1 MKQTPPR
8 NAACWFAPRP
18 AELPFYKPQVIVLQ
32 MVGLGLLCQPAIKTM
47 PHICHKPICI
57 GKFSIYIHTSKLT
70 IAYVNLT
77 IKTRQY
83 TNHFLL
89 LLKIH
94 FSYIIYHDYNFSFL
108 YSSQFLPISL
118 HIHIPFCLLTD
129 NSHLKGNNIV
139 LHCIVLYC
147 TVLYCIVLYYFN
159 EKTRL
164 MDKNRVK
171 QTSQKKKKKRDQEK
185 A

>member
-1 MKQTPPR
+1 
-8 NAACWFAPRP
+8 
-18 AELPFYKPQVIVLQ
+18 

-94 FSYIIYHDYNFSFL
+94 FSYIIYPDYNFSFL
-108 YSSQFLPISL
+108 YSSQFLPTSL
-118 HIHIPFCLLTD
+118 PIHITFGLLTD
-129 NSHLKGNNIV
+129 NSRLKGNNIV
-139 LHCIVLYC
+139 LHCIALYCTVLYC

-171 QTSQKKKKKRDQEK
+171 QTNQKKKKKKERDQEK

>member
-1 MKQTPPR
+1 MSTSNKD
-8 NAACWFAPRP
+8 NAPHM
-18 AELPFYKPQVIVLQ
+18 PQANLYRQIL
-32 MVGLGLLCQPAIKTM
+32 
-47 PHICHKPICI
+47 
-57 GKFSIYIHTSKLT
+57 IYIHTSKVT
-70 IAYVNLT
+70 VAYVNLT

-94 FSYIIYHDYNFSFL
+94 FSYIIYPDYNFSSL
-108 YSSQFLPISL
+108 YSSQFLLTFLP
-118 HIHIPFCLLTD
+118 IHIPFCLLTD

-139 LHCIVLYC
+139 LHCTALYC

-171 QTSQKKKKKRDQEK
+171 QTSQKKKKKETKKRHRTINIYTHK
-185 A
+185 TYSGIP

>member
-1 MKQTPPR
+1 MSTSNKG
-8 NAACWFAPRP
+8 NAPHM
-18 AELPFYKPQVIVLQ
+18 PQANLYRQIL
-32 MVGLGLLCQPAIKTM
+32 
-47 PHICHKPICI
+47 
-57 GKFSIYIHTSKLT
+57 IYIHTSKVT
-70 IAYVNLT
+70 VAYVNLT

-139 LHCIVLYC
+139 LHCTALYC
-147 TVLYCIVLYYFN
+147 TVLYCTVLGCIVLLSILFYSIPFLITLIEVTIIKY
-159 EKTRL
+159 L
-164 MDKNRVK
+164 KNLFKMVMYIF
-171 QTSQKKKKKRDQEK
+171 
-185 A
+185 

>member
-1 MKQTPPR
+1 MSTSNKG
-8 NAACWFAPRP
+8 NAPHM
-18 AELPFYKPQVIVLQ
+18 PQANLYRQIL
-32 MVGLGLLCQPAIKTM
+32 
-47 PHICHKPICI
+47 
-57 GKFSIYIHTSKLT
+57 IYIHTSKVT
-70 IAYVNLT
+70 VAYVNLT

-147 TVLYCIVLYYFN
+147 TICHTCITCAILYMLYCMQYTYTIVIIPDILWYLYY
-159 EKTRL
+159 TVYIIL
-164 MDKNRVK
+164 LIWSCLYCTVYSACTIMHVV
-171 QTSQKKKKKRDQEK
+171 
-185 A
+185 